1 MLRSAGWVVTAI
13 LITGLVA
20 VPVVNAC
27 TAFLA
32 SGEDGVLFGNN
43 EDFWNP
49 ATRMWFVPRGEG
61 RYGAVYFGFDD
72 LSPQGG
78 MNEAGLAFD
87 GFATRPKPVT
97 GSSEKERF
105 NGHLALKV
113 MSECATVAE
122 VLEVFQRYDLS
133 VLERAMLMFADATGD
148 SAIIEGDQ
156 IIRKNGGFQVV
167 TNFYQSE
174 DPTGRNAYGD
184 GKACS
189 RFEVA
194 NRMLK
199 GAKRVDVS
207 DAREIL
213 DAVHLEGESKTLYSN
228 IYDLRGRLVHV
239 YNFHDFENEV
249 VIDLS
254 EELEKGPHVV
264 DLPSL
269 FPRNSAYEAF
279 VAEQEEAVERRRR
292 KRGSV
297 KLQADALERFAGIYR
312 GPYGA
317 LEIEVDNGAL
327 VVAAFGPSPLRLAPT
342 SETQFFE
349 ATLMM
354 DYEITFRI
362 GDDGEVTGADVRI
375 LRDEFTMAELFIER
389 RK

>member
-1 MLRSAGWVVTAI
+1 MLRSAFWAVTAI
-13 LITGLVA
+13 LITGLAA

-32 SGEDGVLFGNN
+32 SGEGGVLFGNN

-49 ATRMWFVPRGEG
+49 ATRMWFVPGGEG
-61 RYGAVYFGFDD
+61 RYGAVYFGFDN

-97 GSSEKERF
+97 
-105 NGHLALKV
+105 
-113 MSECATVAE
+113 
-122 VLEVFQRYDLS
+122 
-133 VLERAMLMFADATGD
+133 
-148 SAIIEGDQ
+148 
-156 IIRKNGGFQVV
+156 
-167 TNFYQSE
+167 
-174 DPTGRNAYGD
+174 
-184 GKACS
+184 
-189 RFEVA
+189 
-194 NRMLK
+194 
-199 GAKRVDVS
+199 
-207 DAREIL
+207 
-213 DAVHLEGESKTLYSN
+213 ESL
-228 IYDLRGRLVHV
+228 
-239 YNFHDFENEV
+239 ENEV

-264 DLPSL
+264 DLPSV

-279 VAEQEEAVERRRR
+279 VTEQEEAVERRRR

-297 KLQADALERFAGIYR
+297 ELQADALERFSGIYR

-317 LEIEVDNGAL
+317 LEIEVADGAL

-362 GDDGEVTGADVRI
+362 GDNGEVIGADVRI
-375 LRDEFTMAELFIER
+375 LRDDFTMAELSIER